1 MFRFNEKSGK
11 LCYNLSMTALRWII
25 FGLIIAYFLL
35 GFVFINLTISIRGKI
50 NQSIKKIDAL
60 IEQQK
65 TIINHLFTEITQIIE
80 VNNQLIIFSDK
91 VSLTEK
97 NRILNETEREI
108 KAFINSRKLNNQ
120 ELSNLLTALEENSV
134 LIRNEIYR
142 HNRGIDNYNSIASTS
157 FFVIFVQMLNVEKKE
172 KI

>member
-1 MFRFNEKSGK
+1 
-11 LCYNLSMTALRWII
+11 MTALRWII